1 MERVPVV
8 FLLVGLTGSGKT
20 TYARTVL
27 EPRGAVR
34 LSVDEEVHRRHGR
47 YGVDYPE
54 WEYFERQAPVVA
66 WTRER
71 LAELVGE
78 GRDVVVDHGL
88 WRCAERAEWKKL
100 VESAGAR
107 WRLLYFP
114 LEREEL
120 LHRLAERN
128 RREDANALTVTPE
141 ALADFVV
148 RFDPP
153 EGEGEEVIAPDSFPR
168 GSASTR

>member
-1 MERVPVV
+1 MGRIPVV

-27 EPRGAVR
+27 EPRGVVR

-54 WEYFERQAPVVA
+54 WEYFERQAPVVE
-66 WTRER
+66 WVRER
-71 LAELVGE
+71 LVALVAE
-78 GRDVVVDHGL
+78 GRDVVMDHGL
-88 WRCAERAEWKKL
+88 WRCAERAGWKKL

-114 LEREEL
+114 VGHEEL
-120 LHRLAERN
+120 LRRLSERN
-128 RREDANALTVTPE
+128 RRRDANALTVTPE
-141 ALADFVV
+141 ALADFVA

-153 EGEGEEVIAPDSFPR
+153 EGEGEEVIAPGSFPR
-168 GSASTR
+168 GSAATG